1 VNSDGRDCYLYI
13 IVYADRLFRH
23 YPSGKKRE
31 RKLLY
36 VYLAIFAA
44 TLSVHVLNGMDVFI
58 QSPAEL
64 IKIIISKI
72 IHVKSGSSL

>member
-1 VNSDGRDCYLYI
+1 MEEIVICILLYMLIAYFGI
-13 IVYADRLFRH
+13 IPLVKN
-23 YPSGKKRE
+23 GEK
-31 RKLLY
+31 KLLY